1 MGTIRWIIGAPI
13 GLIVLCQTASAEP
26 GSRLTMIAGH
36 SAYRN
41 IITSNDQDA
50 RSDLD
55 KLTVLAQAGVP
66 AASAPTPSQ
75 ESKAP
80 TEETKAPP
88 QDTKAQTDQPSPVA
102 SPSPA
107 VSASEVARPARTVP
121 GCTLRVVAAE
131 LAGKLNGRKWK
142 EFQQSECA
150 AGNTLVVFP
159 SGIAPKYSGEQPDK
173 ARMHTCA
180 DQFTTNKASNG
191 NGGLKWIEKSG
202 GYYSECVT
210 RLKG

>member
-13 GLIVLCQTASAEP
+13 GLIVLCQMASAEP
-26 GSRLTMIAGH
+26 GRAATDAGH

-41 IITSNDQDA
+41 ISTSNDQAA
-50 RSDLD
+50 RFELD
-55 KLTVLAQAGVP
+55 KPTVLAQTSVP
-66 AASAPTPSQ
+66 AASAPAPAQ

-80 TEETKAPP
+80 S
-88 QDTKAQTDQPSPVA
+88 QDTKAPTDQSPPVA

-121 GCTLRVVAAE
+121 GCTLRFVAAE

-159 SGIAPKYSGEQPDK
+159 AVIAPKYSGEQPDK